1 MGKFEL
7 IALAVGLSMDAFSV
21 AVCKGLSMKK
31 LNYKGGIITALFFGI
46 FQALMPLIGYFLGS
60 RFESYIKAY
69 SHWIGFVLLVFI
81 GGKMIFEVIFEKEE
95 EKNSGE
101 YKLDIPE
108 LFLLAIA
115 TSIDALAVGV
125 VVATER
131 VNLACSVTVIGIMT
145 FALSLAGVIIGN
157 KFGNKYEK
165 KAQIAGG
172 AILILIGVKLLLD
185 GLGVLK

>member
-1 MGKFEL
+1 
-7 IALAVGLSMDAFSV
+7 
-21 AVCKGLSMKK
+21 
-31 LNYKGGIITALFFGI
+31 
-46 FQALMPLIGYFLGS
+46 
-60 RFESYIKAY
+60 
-69 SHWIGFVLLVFI
+69 
-81 GGKMIFEVIFEKEE
+81 MIFEVIFEKEE

-125 VVATER
+125 VFATER
-131 VNLACSVTVIGIMT
+131 VNLAFSVTVIGVMT